1 MTRRARSIG
10 RFQIPNSA
18 AWNSDVGAFKS
29 PTRLHETPMPRTV
42 NPGNT
47 LTINTKLKPAPQT
60 QTDRKTETKQTC
72 YVKIVAHVSW
82 RVILA
87 GWETRTNEFARNDSG
102 NVQFA
107 CTINW
112 NGINWLRVH
121 GTQSRKA
128 ETGQSSPLTAG
139 CYLRPTQKKLCT
151 LLDLCVSSLRRG
163 HANLLCIVPILT
175 DDPRRESAAVSEKY
189 VSRRSTIS

>member
-1 MTRRARSIG
+1 M
-10 RFQIPNSA
+10 
-18 AWNSDVGAFKS
+18 
-29 PTRLHETPMPRTV
+29 
-42 NPGNT
+42 
-47 LTINTKLKPAPQT
+47 
-60 QTDRKTETKQTC
+60 
-72 YVKIVAHVSW
+72 AHVSW

-87 GWETRTNEFARNDSG
+87 GWETRTSEFARNDSG

-128 ETGQSSPLTAG
+128 ENGKSSPITAG
-139 CYLRPTQKKLCT
+139 CYLRPTRVLPEKKLCT

-175 DDPRRESAAVSEKY
+175 DDPRRVSEARNSQDNHLSKKNADQTLTGPQAQAPPHTPKLGTSKRSKNAPIQTS
-189 VSRRSTIS
+189 VSFGYHGYANPR